1 MSFTENYWWMN
12 GSCTP
17 LPCLLWSWSFSKLH
31 LHQFLHLTFRVIW
44 AISENKITCTEHQKD
59 GLPSKNHFE
68 GYFIL
73 YNWLTYFLYLSV
85 ILRQSILLWIVIP
98 SLSTVQ
104 QFCGL
109 QVISWS
115 ITVFNF
121 SEVFCISSTGLSKIR
136 WVRKLFFETPLS
148 GCFYL
153 LQNKIKKKTI
163 IVIF

>member
-1 MSFTENYWWMN
+1 MSFTKNYWWMN

-44 AISENKITCTEHQKD
+44 AISENKIPCTEHQKD
-59 GLPSKNHFE
+59 ELPSKNHFE

-104 QFCGL
+104 QFCGP
-109 QVISWS
+109 QVISLGQSRCS
-115 ITVFNF
+115 IFQKYF
-121 SEVFCISSTGLSKIR
+121 ASHQLDYQR
-136 WVRKLFFETPLS
+136 
-148 GCFYL
+148 
-153 LQNKIKKKTI
+153 
-163 IVIF
+163 

>member
-31 LHQFLHLTFRVIW
+31 LHQFLHLTFRAIW
-44 AISENKITCTEHQKD
+44 VISENKIPCTEHQKD

-104 QFCGL
+104 QF
-109 QVISWS
+109 VA
-115 ITVFNF
+115 
-121 SEVFCISSTGLSKIR
+121 
-136 WVRKLFFETPLS
+136 RKL
-148 GCFYL
+148 YL
-153 LQNKIKKKTI
+153 LVNHGVQFFRSILHLINWIIKDK
-163 IVIF
+163 VS